1 MSSPVDQRMTVKDR
15 FDEPC
20 VASDSVVYG
29 VERRHL
35 TDKFDEPSIAF
46 DKGYS

>member
-1 MSSPVDQRMTVKDR
+1 MTVKDR

-20 VASDSVVYG
+20 VASGMCYSVVYDL
-29 VERRHL
+29 ERRHL